1 MNEDQRMRRLMMDEL
16 FKNLNSS
23 AKEQSL
29 HTQRS
34 AIAPQANMDSTEWN
48 KFAHQYMTHDSFSN
62 TKNTIT
68 GTTKGTNMYTAIST
82 KKIIVA
88 IKNKNTS
95 DTVMIALPFSEGLL
109 STVDQMEIVET
120 GDRYSSIEAS
130 GVRLSTGTK
139 TIVIVEGNSI
149 KESRES
155 KDARKAREE
164 NKRLLEIESL
174 EERLA
179 ELKGKE

>member
-1 MNEDQRMRRLMMDEL
+1 MNEHQIARRILMDEM
-16 FKNLNSS
+16 FGKLNSS

-29 HTQRS
+29 HTRRS

-62 TKNTIT
+62 TTS
-68 GTTKGTNMYTAIST
+68 TTKGTNMYTAIST

-95 DTVMIALPFSEGLL
+95 DMVMIALPFSEGLL

-139 TIVIVEGNSI
+139 TIVIVEGTSI

-155 KDARKAREE
+155 EDARKAREE
-164 NKRLLEIESL
+164 TKRLLEIESL
-174 EERLA
+174 ESRLA